1 MTRWT
6 ASTCRA
12 QQTRGTTLVELLVGV
27 GVGSLVLLSVMTIF
41 LTSNRSFVA
50 MGNYVS
56 MEQSS
61 SSALSQMTRDIRKS
75 KNLLSF
81 ATNQLVFNYNGTTNL
96 IYAYDA
102 ATRRLTQWKTGGQ
115 TNVLL
120 TECDSLRFSMYS
132 NIPQPGGVLS
142 NTTSVA
148 QGKCISVAWKCSRAI
163 IGRKLNTENMQEAL
177 IVIRNKPIS

>member
-1 MTRWT
+1 M
-6 ASTCRA
+6 S
-12 QQTRGTTLVELLVGV
+12 LVELMIGV
-27 GVGSLVLLSVMTIF
+27 GVGSLVLLSVTAVF

-56 MEQSS
+56 MEQNSRG
-61 SSALSQMTRDIRKS
+61 ALDQMTRDIRRA
-75 KNLLSF
+75 KNLVSF
-81 ATNQLVFNYNGTTNL
+81 ATNQLVFNLSGTTNL
-96 IYAYDA
+96 IYAYDPA
-102 ATRRLTQWKTGGQ
+102 SRRLTQWKTGGQ

-120 TECDSLRFSMYS
+120 SECDSLSFSMYT

-163 IGRKLNTENMQEAL
+163 LGRKANTEDMQEAV
-177 IVIRNKPIS
+177 IVIRNKPVS